1 MVNGLN
7 VEDEEMYINTI
18 IQLQNKLY
26 NVEDINR
33 QNIQKINVLN
43 RLLNAKRLSKRLN
56 ENLQKSIIDKLRKQN
71 TENSIIIYLLVL
83 FILLSIPLFYLL

>member
-1 MVNGLN
+1 MVNIEN
-7 VEDEEMYINTI
+7 EEMYINTI

-26 NVEDINR
+26 DVEDINR
-33 QNIQKINVLN
+33 QNIKKINILN
-43 RLLNAKRLSKRLN
+43 RLLNAKRLSKSLN

-71 TENSIIIYLLVL
+71 TENSIIVYLLLL

>member
-7 VEDEEMYINTI
+7 IENEEMYINTI
-18 IQLQNKLY
+18 IHLQNKLY
-26 NVEDINR
+26 DVEDTNK
-33 QNIQKINVLN
+33 QNIQKINILN

-56 ENLQKSIIDKLRKQN
+56 ENLQESIIDKLRKKN
-71 TENSIIIYLLVL
+71 IENSIIINLLLL

>member
-7 VEDEEMYINTI
+7 IEDEEMYINTI

-26 NVEDINR
+26 DVEDINR

-43 RLLNAKRLSKRLN
+43 RLLNAKRLSKRLH
-56 ENLQKSIIDKLRKQN
+56 ENLQKSMIDKLRKQN